1 MDELKITSKIM
12 TKIISKGIAMVI
24 KKKLGYNVDIQVHEI
39 RATVNDG
46 KAHVYLNAE
55 GDVDVKEFKK
65 FTKSIGLED

>member
-24 KKKLGYNVDIQVHEI
+24 KKKLEYNVEIQVHEI

-55 GDVDVKEFKK
+55 GDIDIKEFKK

>member
-12 TKIISKGIAMVI
+12 TKIISKGIVMVI
-24 KKKLGYNVDIQVHEI
+24 KKKLGYNVNIQVHEI

-55 GDVDVKEFKK
+55 GDVDIKEFKK

>member
-12 TKIISKGIAMVI
+12 TKIISKWIAMVI

-55 GDVDVKEFKK
+55 GDVDINEFKK

>member
-1 MDELKITSKIM
+1 MDELKIASKIM

-46 KAHVYLNAE
+46 KVHVYLNAD
-55 GDVDVKEFKK
+55 GDVDIKEFKK

>member
-24 KKKLGYNVDIQVHEI
+24 KKKFGYNVDIQVHEI

-55 GDVDVKEFKK
+55 GDVDINEFKK

>member
-1 MDELKITSKIM
+1 MDELKITSKFM
-12 TKIISKGIAMVI
+12 TKIISKGIAMAV

-55 GDVDVKEFKK
+55 GDVDINEFKK
-65 FTKSIGLED
+65 FTKVIGLED

>member
-1 MDELKITSKIM
+1 MDELKIASKIM
-12 TKIISKGIAMVI
+12 TKIISKGITMAI

-55 GDVDVKEFKK
+55 GDVDINEFKK
-65 FTKSIGLED
+65 FTKVVGLED

>member
-55 GDVDVKEFKK
+55 GDVDIKEFKN

>member
-1 MDELKITSKIM
+1 MDELKITSKFM

-24 KKKLGYNVDIQVHEI
+24 KKKLGHNVDIQVHEI

-55 GDVDVKEFKK
+55 GDVDIGEFKK

>member
-24 KKKLGYNVDIQVHEI
+24 KKKLGYNIDIQVHEI

-55 GDVDVKEFKK
+55 GDVDINEFKK
-65 FTKSIGLED
+65 FTKVIGLED

>member
-1 MDELKITSKIM
+1 MDELKIASKIM
-12 TKIISKGIAMVI
+12 TKIISKGIAMAI

-55 GDVDVKEFKK
+55 GDVDINEFKK
-65 FTKSIGLED
+65 FTKVLGLED

>member
-12 TKIISKGIAMVI
+12 TKIISKGIAMAV
-24 KKKLGYNVDIQVHEI
+24 KKKLGCNIDIQVHEI

-55 GDVDVKEFKK
+55 GEVDIKEFKK

>member
-1 MDELKITSKIM
+1 MDELKITSKFM
-12 TKIISKGIAMVI
+12 TKIISKGIAMAVR
-24 KKKLGYNVDIQVHEI
+24 KKLGYNIDIQVHEI

-55 GDVDVKEFKK
+55 VDVDIKETKK

>member
-1 MDELKITSKIM
+1 MHELKITSKIM

-55 GDVDVKEFKK
+55 GDVDINEFKK

>member
-1 MDELKITSKIM
+1 MDELKITSKIL

-24 KKKLGYNVDIQVHEI
+24 KKKLAYNVDIQVHEI
-39 RATVNDG
+39 RAIVNDG

-55 GDVDVKEFKK
+55 GDVDINEFKK

>member
-24 KKKLGYNVDIQVHEI
+24 KKKLGYNIDIQVHEI

-46 KAHVYLNAE
+46 KVHVYLNAE
-55 GDVDVKEFKK
+55 GDVDINEFKK

>member
-46 KAHVYLNAE
+46 KVHVYLNAE
-55 GDVDVKEFKK
+55 GDVDINEFKK

>member
-12 TKIISKGIAMVI
+12 TKIISKGIVMVI
-24 KKKLGYNVDIQVHEI
+24 KKKLGYNIDIQVHEI
-39 RATVNDG
+39 RVIVNDG

-55 GDVDVKEFKK
+55 GDVDINEFKK

>member
-55 GDVDVKEFKK
+55 GDVDIKEFKK
-65 FTKSIGLED
+65 FTKSIGFED

>member
-55 GDVDVKEFKK
+55 GDVDITEFKK

>member
-12 TKIISKGIAMVI
+12 TKFISKGIAMVI
-24 KKKLGYNVDIQVHEI
+24 KKKLGYNVGIQVHEI

-55 GDVDVKEFKK
+55 GDVDINEFKK

>member
-1 MDELKITSKIM
+1 MDELKISSKIM

-24 KKKLGYNVDIQVHEI
+24 KKKLGYNVEIQVHEI
-39 RATVNDG
+39 RVTVNDG

-55 GDVDVKEFKK
+55 GDVDINEFKK

>member
-1 MDELKITSKIM
+1 MDELKITSKIV

-55 GDVDVKEFKK
+55 GDVDIKEFKK

>member
-1 MDELKITSKIM
+1 MDELKIASKIM

-55 GDVDVKEFKK
+55 GDVDINEFKK
-65 FTKSIGLED
+65 FTKVIGLED

>member
-12 TKIISKGIAMVI
+12 TKIISKGIAMAI

-39 RATVNDG
+39 RATVNNG

-55 GDVDVKEFKK
+55 GDVDINEFKK
-65 FTKSIGLED
+65 FTKVIGLED

>member
-55 GDVDVKEFKK
+55 GDIDIKEFKK

>member
-55 GDVDVKEFKK
+55 GDVDINEFKK
-65 FTKSIGLED
+65 ITKSIGLED

>member
-24 KKKLGYNVDIQVHEI
+24 KKKLGYNVEIQVHEI
-39 RATVNDG
+39 RVTVNDG

-55 GDVDVKEFKK
+55 GDVDIKEFKK